1 MLEAV
6 LFIGTMGPTELSLVV
21 AAIVLLFGA
30 SKIPELARSLGEA
43 EKEFKQAREE
53 AEQELE
59 EARDERGG
67 AGADELDGEGLR
79 DAAEALGI
87 DPEGK
92 SDDELREAI
101 KARTEDA

>member
-1 MLEAV
+1 MLEAT

-67 AGADELDGEGLR
+67 TDELDAEGLR

-101 KARTEDA
+101 KARTEDD

>member
-1 MLEAV
+1 MIEAA
-6 LFIGTMGPTELSLVV
+6 LFIGTMGPTELTLVV

-59 EARDERGG
+59 EARHEPGG
-67 AGADELDGEGLR
+67 AGDPDDLDGENLR
-79 DAAEALGI
+79 EAAQALGV
-87 DPEGK
+87 DTEGK
-92 SDDELREAI
+92 SPEELREAI
-101 KARTEDA
+101 KAETD